1 LDLLAPLFTCKIL
14 EMKKLLLI
22 EEICLSIAAVI
33 TLFPGCEKPQIQAP
47 KAPKIDVSE
56 ESWDFGTVK
65 IGSDVK
71 HTIIVKNTGS
81 DTLTLYAYPS
91 CPACMYLDLEKYNLP
106 PKSETKLHIIKIVET
121 QAGPYESF
129 IIIDSNDPTQ
139 QHKKLTVKGTFIN
152 Q

>member
-1 LDLLAPLFTCKIL
+1 
-14 EMKKLLLI
+14 MKKLLLI
-22 EEICLSIAAVI
+22 GTVYLNIAALV
-33 TLFPGCEKPQIQAP
+33 TLFSGCGEPQIEAP

-91 CPACMYLDLEKYNLP
+91 CPACMYLDLEKYDIP
-106 PKSETKLHIIKIVET
+106 PKSETKLHIKVVET
-121 QAGPYESF
+121 QAGPYEGS
-129 IIIDSNDPTQ
+129 IIIDSNDPAQ
-139 QHKKLTVKGTFIN
+139 QKKKLTVKGTFIN
-152 Q
+152 